1 MKNKKVFVS
10 GSFDMLHSG
19 HVAFLE
25 EAASHGDLYVGIGS
39 DRTIEGLKGRKTVY
53 PEMERLYM
61 IKALKVVKDAWINQG
76 SGLLDFER
84 EILLLRPDILFVN
97 EDGDALLKQSFCNN
111 HGIKYIVSKRQP
123 KSGLP
128 SRSTTA
134 LRKDCL
140 IPYRIDLAGGWL
152 DQPFVSKLYPGPVIT
167 ISIHPDYEF
176 NDRSGMATSTRRKA
190 IELWQTTLPE
200 GDLMASAKLLFAWEN
215 LPGNDYISGSQ
226 DALGIVLPG
235 AARLWY
241 REGQYWP
248 EEIDQIMDDQKLDWL
263 EERLM
268 LLPLQPRSGS
278 LKVLEH
284 TKINKDNA
292 QELSKASQHLW
303 DALLQKDAITFGKA
317 MTASFQAQTA
327 MFPLMVNDEIKQ
339 AIQQLPGNVLGYKV
353 SGAGGGGYLVLF
365 AEERIP
371 GTLGIRIRR
380 N

>member
-1 MKNKKVFVS
+1 MENRKVFVS

-25 EAASHGDLYVGIGS
+25 EAANHGDLYVGIGS

-53 PEMERLYM
+53 PEQERLYM
-61 IKALKVVKDAWINQG
+61 INALKVVKDAWINQG
-76 SGLLDFER
+76 SGLLDFET
-84 EILLLRPDILFVN
+84 EILKLKPDMLFVN
-97 EDGDALLKQSFCNN
+97 EDGDSPLKQAFCKQ
-111 HGIKYIVSKRQP
+111 HRIEYIVSRRQP

-152 DQPFVSKLYPGPVIT
+152 DQPFVSRMSPGPVVT

-200 GDLMASAKLLFAWEN
+200 GDLTATAKLLFAWDN

-241 REGQYWP
+241 HENQYWP
-248 EEIDQIMDDQKLDWL
+248 EEIQQNTDDHILDWL
-263 EERLM
+263 EARLM
-268 LLPLQPRSGS
+268 LLPLQPRSS
-278 LKVLEH
+278 NLKVLED
-284 TKINKDNA
+284 I
-292 QELSKASQHLW
+292 QLSAESASALSVASQNLW
-303 DALLQKDAITFGKA
+303 DALLKKDAPAFGKA
-317 MTASFQAQTA
+317 MTTSFHAQRA
-327 MFPLMVNDEIKQ
+327 MFPLMVNDEIEQ
-339 AIQQLPGNVLGYKV
+339 AIMQLPEEVLGYKV

-365 AEERIP
+365 SEVRIP

-380 N
+380 T